1 MSKSLSRPNLD
12 NLQVGDTVYVLKAVK
27 DVWTHFR
34 YELISKEKIV
44 RITPKRTKIETNK
57 GTYDCKCYNPFV
69 IPDVELTKEH
79 NITKAF
85 IKVRN
90 ARDDFSKQDLFKFS
104 DEELLKLAEIS
115 EKLQDVF
122 EKHNNAK

>member
-1 MSKSLSRPNLD
+1 MSENLLRPNLD

-34 YELISKEKIV
+34 YELISKERIV
-44 RITPKRTKIETNK
+44 RITPKRTKIVTNE
-57 GTYDCKCYNPFV
+57 GTYDCKYYNPFV
-69 IPDVELTKEH
+69 IPDVELKKKH

-90 ARDDFSKQDLFKFS
+90 ARDDFSKQDLFKFTN
-104 DEELLKLAEIS
+104 EELLELAEIS
-115 EKLQDVF
+115 EQLQDVF